1 MANGRYQIIYADPPW
16 KYDDSR
22 TSKSMGMA
30 RSAYEV
36 MPLGKIKSLPVQGIC
51 DDNCF
56 LFLWATPPK
65 LREAI
70 AVIDVWGFRYITIV
84 FTWVKLNPRGKV
96 EKEGKDIIL
105 RGGIYSGLGHWTNAN
120 TELVLL
126 GKRGH
131 PKRIARNV
139 KQIIIAP
146 RREHSRKPD
155 ETREKIIQLV
165 GGLPRVELF
174 ARQRVEGWDVW
185 GNEVESDIDLAN
197 AGIEAA

>member
-30 RSAYEV
+30 RSAYEC
-36 MPLGKIKSLPVQGIC
+36 MPVKEIMALPVKQIS
-51 DDNCF
+51 DRNCL